1 MLTLL
6 VTAIMIVFFYAE
18 FGEKYKKFSTTKKI
32 ISYTIFAIGIITFVC
47 YIAIYDI
54 SMRSVYKA
62 ILGAFVVTF
71 PILLVAR
78 LTQNQH
84 HNKEKE
90 REQVCCTTNPPKN

>member
-6 VTAIMIVFFYAE
+6 VTTILIVFFYAE
-18 FGEKYKKFSTTKKI
+18 FGEKYKTFSKAKKI
-32 ISYTIFAIGIITFVC
+32 ISYTIFAIGIIAFMC

-62 ILGAFVVTF
+62 ILGAFFISF
-71 PILLVAR
+71 PFLFVAV

-90 REQVCCTTNPPKN
+90 REQVCCTTNLPKD